1 MLRLFVFII
10 GLIVAHHLLMQ
21 VYPPYRDRMRSLDR
35 KVTWFAVLLVLY
47 LVMNFA
53 YIMYSRLF
61 R

>member
-10 GLIVAHHLLMQ
+10 GLMVAHHMLMQ

-35 KVTWFAVLLVLY
+35 KVTWFTILLVCY
-47 LVMNFA
+47 LVVNFV
-53 YIMYSRLF
+53 YIVFF